1 MPASS
6 DARRASR
13 KPRTTNAKRTDIT
26 RTGATERTGAPT
38 RAPAR
43 GRAPATSG
51 APAPTRTAAPAR
63 TSAPAST
70 ATLSSGSGR
79 TFADLGVAADIVTRL
94 IELDRA
100 RPFPVQEMTVADG
113 LAGRDLLV
121 RAPTG
126 SGKTLAFSI
135 PVVERAGR
143 AEPGRPRAL
152 VLVPT
157 RELASQV
164 RDTIVPLAQVRR
176 RRVATVYGGT
186 NISRDQTTLRRGV
199 DVLVATPGRLADLVA
214 RRDVDLGDVRLVVVD
229 EADRM
234 ADMGFLPEV
243 IRLLD
248 TTRPDRQTLLFSATL
263 DCDVDALTRRYQT
276 DPIRHEVAEV
286 AGETAD
292 VRHLFWPA
300 DRDQR
305 RQLTGSIVRDVAPA
319 IVFTRTKHGAD
330 RLVRQLRLDGIAAA
344 TIHGDRTQG
353 QRERALAGFRAG
365 EVTTLVATDVAA
377 RGIHVDDVAVV
388 VHYDLAGSDKDYQHR
403 SGRTGRAGSSGL
415 VVTLVGADQHD
426 DTATIQRSLDMPAGL
441 HDIDMSQL
449 TATEEPELAHAFAA
463 RASNGAGAGGR
474 GRSNQ
479 GKGNGERTRA
489 RPQRTQARRG
499 QGSSRSR

>member
-1 MPASS
+1 
-6 DARRASR
+6 
-13 KPRTTNAKRTDIT
+13 
-26 RTGATERTGAPT
+26 
-38 RAPAR
+38 
-43 GRAPATSG
+43 
-51 APAPTRTAAPAR
+51 
-63 TSAPAST
+63 
-70 ATLSSGSGR
+70 
-79 TFADLGVAADIVTRL
+79 
-94 IELDRA
+94 
-100 RPFPVQEMTVADG
+100 
-113 LAGRDLLV
+113 
-121 RAPTG
+121 
-126 SGKTLAFSI
+126 
-135 PVVERAGR
+135 
-143 AEPGRPRAL
+143 
-152 VLVPT
+152 
-157 RELASQV
+157 
-164 RDTIVPLAQVRR
+164 
-176 RRVATVYGGT
+176 
-186 NISRDQTTLRRGV
+186 
-199 DVLVATPGRLADLVA
+199 
-214 RRDVDLGDVRLVVVD
+214 
-229 EADRM
+229 
-234 ADMGFLPEV
+234 
-243 IRLLD
+243 
-248 TTRPDRQTLLFSATL
+248 
-263 DCDVDALTRRYQT
+263 
-276 DPIRHEVAEV
+276 
-286 AGETAD
+286 
-292 VRHLFWPA
+292 
-300 DRDQR
+300 
-305 RQLTGSIVRDVAPA
+305 VRDVAPA